1 MREVEKSEGNYMS
14 RERPIGNLGDR
25 TEATNGPTKGQTKI
39 LFLLVISEEEK
50 SKKKMCRVYYTRE
63 VFTLLSTTTTTTTTL
78 MNVESSFGSSQRVVT
93 PRGSILLLYIF
104 LPRFSPFASFASSS
118 SSSPLG
124 RVLSVSAVA
133 LGSV

>member
-14 RERPIGNLGDR
+14 ERSIGNRDR
-25 TEATNGPTKGQTKI
+25 TEATNRPTKGQTRFQERK
-39 LFLLVISEEEK
+39 K
-50 SKKKMCRVYYTRE
+50 AKKKCALNYTRG
-63 VFTLLSTTTTTTTTL
+63 VYATTTTTTTL
-78 MNVESSFGSSQRVVT
+78 INVESSFGSSQRVVT
-93 PRGSILLLYIF
+93 RGSILLLYIF
-104 LPRFSPFASFASSS
+104 LPRFSPFAFASSS

>member
-25 TEATNGPTKGQTKI
+25 TEATNRPTKGQTKI
-39 LFLLVISEEEK
+39 LFLVISEEEK
-50 SKKKMCRVYYTRE
+50 AKKKCAMFITHE
-63 VFTLLSTTTTTTTTL
+63 VFTLLSTTTTTTL

-104 LPRFSPFASFASSS
+104 LPRFSPFAFASSS

>member
-39 LFLLVISEEEK
+39 LFLVIFSEEEK
-50 SKKKMCRVYYTRE
+50 SKKKKCDVFYTHE
-63 VFTLLSTTTTTTTTL
+63 VFTLLSTTTTTTTL

>member
-14 RERPIGNLGDR
+14 RERPIGNLGR
-25 TEATNGPTKGQTKI
+25 QNRGNEQTTKGQTKT
-39 LFLLVISEEEK
+39 FLVISEEEK
-50 SKKKMCRVYYTRE
+50 SKKKMCHVYYTRG
-63 VFTLLSTTTTTTTTL
+63 VYATFYYTTL

>member
-63 VFTLLSTTTTTTTTL
+63 VFTLLSTTTTTTL

-93 PRGSILLLYIF
+93 RGSILLLYIF
-104 LPRFSPFASFASSS
+104 LPRFSPFAFASS

>member
-25 TEATNGPTKGQTKI
+25 TEATNVPTKGQTKI

-50 SKKKMCRVYYTRE
+50 SKKKMCDVYYTRE
-63 VFTLLSTTTTTTTTL
+63 VFTLLSTTTTTTTL

-133 LGSV
+133 LGRV

>member
-14 RERPIGNLGDR
+14 RERPIGKGE
-25 TEATNGPTKGQTKI
+25 TENRGNQRSTRP
-39 LFLLVISEEEK
+39 FLVIQEEEK
-50 SKKKMCRVYYTRE
+50 KKKKKGCFYYYTYRY
-63 VFTLLSTTTTTTTTL
+63 TRCLCYYSTTTTL

-93 PRGSILLLYIF
+93 RGSILLLYIF
-104 LPRFSPFASFASSS
+104 LPRFSPFAFASSS

>member
-39 LFLLVISEEEK
+39 LFLVIFSEEEK
-50 SKKKMCRVYYTRE
+50 SKKKKCDVFYTHE
-63 VFTLLSTTTTTTTTL
+63 VFTLLSTTTTTTL

-93 PRGSILLLYIF
+93 RGSILLLYIF
-104 LPRFSPFASFASSS
+104 LPRFSPFAFASSS

>member
-1 MREVEKSEGNYMS
+1 MRAITCQ
-14 RERPIGNLGDR
+14 ERDRSGTWGDR
-25 TEATNGPTKGQTKI
+25 TEATNRPTKGQTKT
-39 LFLLVISEEEK
+39 FLVISEKEK
-50 SKKKMCRVYYTRE
+50 SKKKMCHVYYTRG
-63 VFTLLSTTTTTTTTL
+63 VYATFYYTTL

-118 SSSPLG
+118 SSPLG

>member
-50 SKKKMCRVYYTRE
+50 AKKKCAMFITHARCLRY
-63 VFTLLSTTTTTTTTL
+63 F
-78 MNVESSFGSSQRVVT
+78 
-93 PRGSILLLYIF
+93 LLL
-104 LPRFSPFASFASSS
+104 L
-118 SSSPLG
+118 L
-124 RVLSVSAVA
+124 L
-133 LGSV
+133 L

>member
-25 TEATNGPTKGQTKI
+25 TEATNVPTKGQTKI

-50 SKKKMCRVYYTRE
+50 SKKKMCDVYYTRE

-93 PRGSILLLYIF
+93 RGSILLLYIF
-104 LPRFSPFASFASSS
+104 LPRFSPFAFASSS

>member
-1 MREVEKSEGNYMS
+1 MRAITCQ
-14 RERPIGNLGDR
+14 ERDRSKTWGDR
-25 TEATNGPTKGQTKI
+25 TEATNRPTKGQTKI

-50 SKKKMCRVYYTRE
+50 SKKKMCDVYYTRE
-63 VFTLLSTTTTTTTTL
+63 VFTLLSTTTTTTTL

>member
-14 RERPIGNLGDR
+14 RERPIGNR
-25 TEATNGPTKGQTKI
+25 ATNRPTKGRTE
-39 LFLLVISEEEK
+39 ISREEK
-50 SKKKMCRVYYTRE
+50 SKKKMCSLYYTRG
-63 VFTLLSTTTTTTTTL
+63 VYTTTTTTTTTTL

-118 SSSPLG
+118 SPLG

>member
-25 TEATNGPTKGQTKI
+25 TEATNGPKRSDENFVPSCDFRGGKKQ
-39 LFLLVISEEEK
+39 
-50 SKKKMCRVYYTRE
+50 KKKCAMFITHE
-63 VFTLLSTTTTTTTTL
+63 VFTLLSTTTTTTL

>member
-1 MREVEKSEGNYMS
+1 MS
-14 RERPIGNLGDR
+14 RERPIGNLGR
-25 TEATNGPTKGQTKI
+25 QNRGNEQTTKGQTKT
-39 LFLLVISEEEK
+39 FLVISEEEK
-50 SKKKMCRVYYTRE
+50 SKKKMCHVYYTRG
-63 VFTLLSTTTTTTTTL
+63 VYATFYYTTL

>member
-14 RERPIGNLGDR
+14 RERPIGNVGDR

-39 LFLLVISEEEK
+39 WCSLCDFRGGK
-50 SKKKMCRVYYTRE
+50 KQKKMCHVYYTHE
-63 VFTLLSTTTTTTTTL
+63 VFTLLSTTTTTTL

>member
-1 MREVEKSEGNYMS
+1 MRAITCQ
-14 RERPIGNLGDR
+14 ERDRSGTWGDR
-25 TEATNGPTKGQTKI
+25 TEATNRPTKGQTKT
-39 LFLLVISEEEK
+39 FLVISEEEK
-50 SKKKMCRVYYTRE
+50 SKKKMCHVYYTRG
-63 VFTLLSTTTTTTTTL
+63 VYATFYYTTL

-93 PRGSILLLYIF
+93 PRGAILLLYIF

>member
-14 RERPIGNLGDR
+14 ERPIGNRDR
-25 TEATNGPTKGQTKI
+25 TEATNRPTKGQTDRRDFKRGKKQKKNV
-39 LFLLVISEEEK
+39 LFIIH
-50 SKKKMCRVYYTRE
+50 E
-63 VFTLLSTTTTTTTTL
+63 VFMLLLLSTTTTL
-78 MNVESSFGSSQRVVT
+78 IVESSFGSSQRVVT
-93 PRGSILLLYIF
+93 RGSILLLYIF
-104 LPRFSPFASFASSS
+104 LPRFSPFAFASSS

>member
-14 RERPIGNLGDR
+14 ERPIGNRDR
-25 TEATNGPTKGQTKI
+25 TEATNRPTKGQTDRRDFKRGKKQKKNV
-39 LFLLVISEEEK
+39 LFIIH
-50 SKKKMCRVYYTRE
+50 E
-63 VFTLLSTTTTTTTTL
+63 VFMLLLLSTTTTL
-78 MNVESSFGSSQRVVT
+78 IEKSSFGSSQRVVT
-93 PRGSILLLYIF
+93 RGSILLLYIF
-104 LPRFSPFASFASSS
+104 LPRFSPFAFASSS

>member
-1 MREVEKSEGNYMS
+1 MREVEKSEGNYMA

-25 TEATNGPTKGQTKI
+25 TEATNRPTKGQTKI
-39 LFLLVISEEEK
+39 LFLLVISDRGGK
-50 SKKKMCRVYYTRE
+50 SKKKMCDVYYTRE
-63 VFTLLSTTTTTTTTL
+63 VFTLLSTTTTTTL

>member
-25 TEATNGPTKGQTKI
+25 TEATNVPTKGQTKI

-50 SKKKMCRVYYTRE
+50 SKKKMCDVYYTRE

-104 LPRFSPFASFASSS
+104 LPRFSPFVSFASSS